1 MCYPTHRFTEE
12 AIMMGEETRVRMH
25 VYVKQSDRQ
34 ELDRICERKG
44 INRSEYI
51 RRAVRSQMQKDK
63 LGAALEQAGV
73 TGKPF
78 NVEETRVV
86 EDDVPAFL
94 SRG

>member
-1 MCYPTHRFTEE
+1 
-12 AIMMGEETRVRMH
+12 MMGEDTRVRMH

-63 LGAALEQAGV
+63 LDAALEQAGV

-78 NVEETRVV
+78 DVEETRVV